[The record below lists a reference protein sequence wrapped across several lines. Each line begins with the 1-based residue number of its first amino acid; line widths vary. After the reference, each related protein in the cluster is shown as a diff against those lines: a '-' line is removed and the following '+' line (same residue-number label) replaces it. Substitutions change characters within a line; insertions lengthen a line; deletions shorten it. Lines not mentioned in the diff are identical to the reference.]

1 VPMDAPE
8 SYRSTE
14 GQELV
19 GLLEQPTLPRNIS
32 LRIPR
37 LQTEAYSNLTAEKRE
52 RYRLLWR
59 KAVFRTKIE
68 RALKKV
74 SDEILVYG
82 TSNELLD
89 QNLLYKSNIDELIE
103 KKTKKQEGLRM
114 DTDQYEVTE
123 DYRCLLHPN
132 NSFKRI
138 WNLILMTIMVYTAIV
153 MPFRISFQNVVFWD
167 GWTVLEFCV
176 DGVFIVDIG
185 LTFFSM
191 YYKGDGKLVANH
203 RQIVRSYLLGWFIL
217 DLFACIPFSLVDYF
231 DQGNQS
237 NMPQGKYNNLLRLV
251 RIPRMYKLFR
261 VVRILKAFR
270 HYRDNSFLERLQ
282 DCLQLNSRLY
292 KLVKFLCSV
301 LLCVHIAGCF
311 WFFSARIYDFEPE
324 TWVVRCGY
332 TDADM
337 WSKYLASIYWA
348 VTTVTTVGYGDISG
362 KTELEMILCVIW
374 MFIGVG
380 FYSFTIGSLSSF
392 LTSID
397 TRESVLSAKMAAIQ
411 EFAKETGISP
421 ECKLKIRNAIRY
433 NTYKQGTVWSDKH
446 SLFNELPKALRF
458 EVVSSMYNGIY
469 KEFPFFSKK
478 DPSFTIFVMPLF
490 KPLRIGS
497 GEYLYH
503 EGDYADEVYFIT
515 RGRVNFVIK
524 GSEIVYKSFLR
535 GSYLGEI
542 EVIRHS
548 PRLNNAEGYGE
559 CEFLVLGKKD
569 VGDILS
575 EFPNER
581 KEIIKIAN
589 ERARRNKQA
598 ILETLELVKLKAK
611 KGTIADL
618 AGQDRLLEVIDDALE
633 EDLEDPNAAKLKEV
647 ESDVIE
653 TKAALRQVIS
663 QLQGMK
669 AALTAAVNDKTK
681 PTTIMGRVLGRAQ
694 KKHRSKS

>member
-1 VPMDAPE
+1 MA
-8 SYRSTE
+8 
-14 GQELV
+14 
-19 GLLEQPTLPRNIS
+19 LLDNSKTPRAIS

-37 LQTEAYSNLTAEKRE
+37 QSTEPYSNLPPE
-52 RYRLLWR
+52 RRDKYRSLWR

-68 RALKKV
+68 RALKNV

-89 QNLLYKSNIDELIE
+89 QNMLYKTNIDELIE
-103 KKTKKQEGLRM
+103 RKTKKRDGMSM
-114 DTDQYEVTE
+114 DTDQYEVIE
-123 DYRCLLHPN
+123 EYRCMIHPN
-132 NSFKRI
+132 SRFKRI
-138 WNLILMTIMVYTAIV
+138 WNLILMGVLVYTAV
-153 MPFRISFQNVVFWD
+153 LMPYRIAFQSVVFWD
-167 GWTVLEFCV
+167 AWTILEFCI
-176 DGVFIVDIG
+176 DGIFLTDVF
-185 LTFFSM
+185 LTFVSM
-191 YYKGDGKLVANH
+191 YYKADGKLVSNPK
-203 RQIVRSYLLGWFIL
+203 IVIRSYLLGWFIL
-217 DLFACIPFSLVDYF
+217 DLFACIPFALVDYF
-231 DQGNQS
+231 DQSEGKM
-237 NMPQGKYNNLLRLV
+237 MPSGKYNNLLRLV
-251 RIPRMYKLFR
+251 RVPRMYKLFR
-261 VVRILKAFR
+261 VIRILKAFR

-311 WFFSARIYDFEPE
+311 WFFAARLYDFEPD
-324 TWVVRCGY
+324 TWVSRCGY
-332 TDADM
+332 RDSDT

-362 KTELEMILCVIW
+362 KTDLEMILCVIW

-458 EVVSSMYNGIY
+458 EVASSMYTGIY

-490 KPLRIGS
+490 KPLRVSS
-497 GEYLYH
+497 GEYIYK

-515 RGRVNFVIK
+515 RGRVNFVVK

-542 EVIRHS
+542 EVIRHV
-548 PRLNNAEGYGE
+548 PRLNNAIGYGE

-569 VGDILS
+569 FSDILS

-581 KEIIKIAN
+581 KEIIKIAD

-598 ILETLELVKLKAK
+598 ASETLKLVKLKAK
-611 KGTIADL
+611 KGTISDL
-618 AGQDRLLEVIDDALE
+618 AGQDRLLDVVEDVYE
-633 EDLEDPNAAKLKEV
+633 EDRLDQNAVKLREV
-647 ESDVIE
+647 EADVME
-653 TKAALRQVIS
+653 TKESLRQVIS

-669 AALTAAVNDKTK
+669 AALSAAIGAKQQ

-694 KKHRSKS
+694 RKQQSKS